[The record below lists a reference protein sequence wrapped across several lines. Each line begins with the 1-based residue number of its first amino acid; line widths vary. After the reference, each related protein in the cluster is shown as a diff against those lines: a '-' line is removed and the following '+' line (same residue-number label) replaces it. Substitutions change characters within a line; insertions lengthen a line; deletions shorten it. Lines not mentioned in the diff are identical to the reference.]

1 MVERF
6 TDLGRRWS
14 DRSVLRPDGSK
25 AGMLRR
31 AAPPA
36 LRPTPGIKSMII
48 RDHTKNDVVELVDD
62 RQAVV
67 LTLIRPIG
75 AKKISVEV
83 RDSEGRDAG
92 RIVQQSLRRNETTF
106 AFLGPNGQFLGDLQ
120 TDNWVA
126 WDLRIM
132 DSHGRQVATITRDW
146 AGPRPHEVRE
156 PRRLRRADLRD
167 GPRAVAHPRRGVRAQ
182 PRDRR
187 PSGPQRGL
195 TRRSAGL
202 ARSRLLGGLLRG
214 GLLGGRLLRGGL
226 LGRRLLGAGRL
237 LGGLLRR
244 GLLGGLLV
252 LVSSS
257 RSSKISEPLS
267 PRAFLAAST
276 ERCSAASRSTTSP
289 EVLVEVGVRL
299 ISPPSILVLTRV
311 STAPA

>member
-1 MVERF
+1 MTEVQRQGKVEGWREDPYGRHELRFFDGSRWTPYVRDGDKNGLDEPNGPLGEKARSALLDEDVLVVERF

-36 LRPTPGIKSMII
+36 PRPTPGIKSMVI

-146 AGPRPHEVRE
+146 LGLDLTKFASPDDYVVRISGTVHEPLRTLVVACALSLEIAVRP
-156 PRRLRRADLRD
+156 D
-167 GPRAVAHPRRGVRAQ
+167 
-182 PRDRR
+182 
-187 PSGPQRGL
+187 PSG
-195 TRRSAGL
+195 
-202 ARSRLLGGLLRG
+202 
-214 GLLGGRLLRGGL
+214 
-226 LGRRLLGAGRL
+226 
-237 LGGLLRR
+237 
-244 GLLGGLLV
+244 V
-252 LVSSS
+252 
-257 RSSKISEPLS
+257 
-267 PRAFLAAST
+267 
-276 ERCSAASRSTTSP
+276 
-289 EVLVEVGVRL
+289 
-299 ISPPSILVLTRV
+299 
-311 STAPA
+311 